1 MDPKVPEVTPYGI
14 VKTIRYMVN
23 STAEFLEVIYTV
35 NQILGTVADKPML
48 EQLHKMARFEV
59 IPLPHSQHKFIA
71 CFDVPGELLGLPMP
85 RKPHLLDLTDAKS
98 AANRV
103 RIVNKPPQVLMQYR
117 VSSLYDIN
125 CAMYDFEATLAPA
138 IPSTQWLRVKRS
150 IAVLIMPRQT
160 PEATHC
166 ILISAEANPAAP
178 INQAAPASTAD

>member
-59 IPLPHSQHKFIA
+59 IPLPHSQHKFIV
-71 CFDVPGELLGLPMP
+71 CFDVPGELLGLPIS
-85 RKPHLLDLTDAKS
+85 RRPHLLDFTDGAS

-103 RIVNKPPQVLMQYR
+103 RIVNKQPQVLMQYR

-125 CAMYDFEATLAPA
+125 GAMYDFEATLAPA
-138 IPSTQWLRVKRS
+138 IPTTQWLRVKRS
-150 IAVLIMPRQT
+150 ITVMIMPRPT
-160 PEATHC
+160 AEATHC
-166 ILISAEANPAAP
+166 ILISAVANPAAP
-178 INQAAPASTAD
+178 IDQAAPAATAD